1 MTLFGRKIRALS
13 ALALIA
19 CPAFVQQ
26 LASVAAP
33 QPSEYEVKAA
43 FILNFTRFIE
53 WPPSAPD
60 SDARFTIC
68 ILGEDPF
75 GKVLEDAVAGER
87 VNDRPI
93 VVRRLRQPGRGCE
106 ILFFPKSEKGAAR
119 TLPETGPGVLTVGET
134 PEFLHLGGMIAF
146 SVENRRVRFDV
157 NQTAATRA
165 SLQISSKLL
174 NVARSVER

>member
-1 MTLFGRKIRALS
+1 MTWFGRKIRALS
-13 ALALIA
+13 ALTLMAY
-19 CPAFVQQ
+19 PAFVQQ
-26 LASVAAP
+26 PASVAAP

-53 WPPSAPD
+53 WPPSAAGAD
-60 SDARFTIC
+60 GHFTIC

-75 GKVLEDAVAGER
+75 GKALDEAVAGER

-93 VVRRLRQPGRGCE
+93 VVRRMRQPGRGCE
-106 ILFFPKSEKGAAR
+106 ILFFPRSEKGAAR
-119 TLPETGPGVLTVGET
+119 VLPETGPGVLTVGET
-134 PEFLHLGGMIAF
+134 SDFLHFGGMIAF

-157 NQTAATRA
+157 NQAAVARA